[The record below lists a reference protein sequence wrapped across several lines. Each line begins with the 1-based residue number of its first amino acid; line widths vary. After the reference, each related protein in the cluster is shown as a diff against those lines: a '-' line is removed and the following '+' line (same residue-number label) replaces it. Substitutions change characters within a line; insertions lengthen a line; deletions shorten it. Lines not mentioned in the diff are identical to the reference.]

1 MSVEQ
6 FYSTNIQKNQAVQSD
21 VRLARRLQEDEEQR
35 VNLRWDLRQL

>member
-6 FYSTNIQKNQAVQSD
+6 FYSTNIQKKQAVQSD